1 MQLVGFAFKTPV
13 ILENCGQDYALP
25 LDFQRGPPSKTIPF
39 SDVKQVDH
47 RMSETNC

>member
-1 MQLVGFAFKTPV
+1 MQLVAFAFKTPV
-13 ILENCGQDYALP
+13 ILENGQDYALP
-25 LDFQRGPPSKTIPF
+25 LDFQRGPPSKQFF